1 MRAMSC
7 PKCGA
12 GFMSEPI
19 GASLRCK
26 HCDWYLIALAE
37 WKTLPPFDQGYVLY
51 MQGAWATSELA
62 EQKNPYKEGTD
73 EWREFCHGERRAMIS
88 AQDSEE

>member
-1 MRAMSC
+1 MNRYC

-12 GFMSEPI
+12 GLVSDPV

-26 HCDWYLIALAE
+26 RCQWYLISLAE

-51 MQGAWATSELA
+51 MQGSWPTSELA
-62 EQKNPYKEGTD
+62 EQKNPYEEGTAK
-73 EWREFCHGERRAMIS
+73 WKKFCEGEERAILS